1 MALEHT
7 FPFPD
12 LFMRILYLITKSNFG
27 GAQRYVYDL
36 AVAMHNA
43 GHEVTVGF
51 GGHGPLMEKLEAAH
65 VPTVSIPGL
74 ERDVNLLTD
83 LRTFLRL
90 FDLFGNVMPDVIHL
104 NSSKMGALG
113 ALAARVWN
121 GWMRVMAL
129 IVGYKY
135 PARIIFTG
143 HGWAFNEERSDLAR
157 LVIGSLHWF
166 TVMLAHRTIAVSE
179 KTREQIAKLPF
190 LASRI
195 RVIHNGIETTEMRER
210 HNALSEIFG
219 SELERLLE
227 ENPIMIGTIAELHKN
242 KGLSYA
248 IEGIA
253 QLKKQSITPFRYV
266 IIGEGEER
274 TLLEALIR
282 QFDLADT
289 VVLAGYKE
297 NASEL
302 LSALDIFL
310 LPSITEA
317 FPYVIL
323 EAGNAGL
330 PVIATAVGG
339 IPEVIDDMESG
350 ILIHS
355 KHPGEIAR
363 AAGFLIED
371 EKRRIKLGT
380 AIKKRIA
387 GRFNITAMS
396 EATLALYNEEVRK
409 RGDEKASAEEPG
421 KEEVTVEPPSH
432 SVTEK

>member
-1 MALEHT
+1 MK
-7 FPFPD
+7 
-12 LFMRILYLITKSNFG
+12 ILYLITKSNFG

-129 IVGYKY
+129 VVGYKH

-143 HGWAFNEERSDLAR
+143 HGWAFNEDRSDLAR
-157 LVIGSLHWF
+157 VLIGTLHWL

-179 KTREQIAKLPF
+179 KTREQIARLPF
-190 LASRI
+190 LVSRI
-195 RVIHNGIETTEMRER
+195 RVVHNGIDTTELLPRE
-210 HNALSEIFG
+210 NALRQIF
-219 SELERLLE
+219 ENEMERFLEGD
-227 ENPIMIGTIAELHKN
+227 PIVIGTIAELHKN

-253 QLKKQSITPFRYV
+253 QLKKQSMIPFRYV

-274 TLLEALIR
+274 ELLHALV
-282 QFDLADT
+282 QQLDLSDT
-289 VVLAGYKE
+289 VILAGYRE

-302 LSALDIFL
+302 LSAFDIFL

-363 AAGFLIED
+363 AAGFLLED
-371 EKRRIKLGT
+371 EKRRVKLGA
-380 AIKKRIA
+380 AIKKRIT
-387 GRFNITAMS
+387 GRFNITTMT
-396 EATLALYNEEVRK
+396 EATLALYNEKAAENK
-409 RGDEKASAEEPG
+409 DEKDPEDTRNEEAERGASSP
-421 KEEVTVEPPSH
+421 H
-432 SVTEK
+432 SSQQE

>member
-1 MALEHT
+1 
-7 FPFPD
+7 
-12 LFMRILYLITKSNFG
+12 MRILYLITKSNFG

-74 ERDVNLLTD
+74 ERDVDLLTD
-83 LRTFLRL
+83 FRVFLRL
-90 FDLFGNVMPDVIHL
+90 FDLFGNIMPDVIHL

-121 GWMRVMAL
+121 GWMRLLAL
-129 IVGYKY
+129 IVEKKY

-143 HGWAFNEERSDLAR
+143 HGWAFNEDRSDLAR
-157 LVIGSLHWF
+157 VLIGSLHWF

-179 KTREQIAKLPF
+179 KTREQIARLPF
-190 LASRI
+190 LSSHI
-195 RVIHNGIETTEMRER
+195 RVIHNGIEATEMQER
-210 HNALSEIFG
+210 QDALSAIFG
-219 SELERLLE
+219 NEAARFLEGG
-227 ENPIMIGTIAELHKN
+227 PIMIGTIAELHKN

-253 QLKKQSITPFRYV
+253 QLKKQSTTPFRYV
-266 IIGEGEER
+266 VIGEGEER
-274 TLLEALIR
+274 GLLEALIR
-282 QFDLADT
+282 QLDLADM
-289 VVLAGYKE
+289 VFLAGYRA
-297 NASEL
+297 NASL
-302 LSALDIFL
+302 LLPAFDIFL

-363 AAGFLIED
+363 AAGFLVED
-371 EKRRIKLGT
+371 EKRRAKLGN

-387 GRFNITAMS
+387 GRFNIATMT
-396 EATLALYNEEVRK
+396 EATLALYNEEIQ
-409 RGDEKASAEEPG
+409 RGKDKKESADELGRSDGEEEISPHSPT
-421 KEEVTVEPPSH
+421 EV
-432 SVTEK
+432 